1 MISQH
6 VLHIQSIEMSNT
18 FYSRATGKLSKS
30 THGSLTEIKK
40 SKRDGSTIYSID
52 DDEED
57 SSQYPTGE
65 LSPTQ
70 LKHIQEFVR
79 SLSGNETIEIDP
91 DLRGIHWVGIWNVPD
106 DNATISCSFLQPH
119 ITACLVSPK
128 AASYRMAKRHSQDF
142 FENTG
147 KGYPNITPTVSSFQ
161 LFGKYSIPLM
171 DSLIKHN
178 IVSPDMVRWSN
189 LIIGQTQPIFT
200 IISPHGSYE
209 CSLTFNSCLILDE
222 ASSDSVNVIHPT
234 SETLNFT
241 FRSSSVATR
250 DGEGGHMTVHG
261 SGIIQC
267 QGSPIYIR
275 ETMTSFRECIMSA
288 MSPKYASR
296 LINSLNV
303 VRKI

>member
-1 MISQH
+1 
-6 VLHIQSIEMSNT
+6 MSNT

-65 LSPTQ
+65 LSTTQ

-79 SLSGNETIEIDP
+79 SLSGNDNIEIDP
-91 DLRGIHWVGIWNVPD
+91 DLRGIHWVGMWNVPD
-106 DNATISCSFLQPH
+106 DNATISCSFIQPH

-128 AASYRMAKRHSQDF
+128 GASYRSAKRHSDEF
-142 FENTG
+142 FVNKD
-147 KGYPNITPTVSSFQ
+147 KGYPDVRATSTSFQ

-171 DSLIKHN
+171 DSLIENK
-178 IVSPDMVRWSN
+178 IVSQNTVTWSN

-241 FRSSSVATR
+241 FRSSLVANR
-250 DGEGGHMTVHG
+250 DGQGGHMTVHG

-275 ETMTSFRECIMSA
+275 ETMTSFRECIISA
-288 MSPKYASR
+288 MGPRYASR
-296 LINSLNV
+296 FINSLNV

>member
-1 MISQH
+1 
-6 VLHIQSIEMSNT
+6 MSNQ

-52 DDEED
+52 DDEDD
-57 SSQYPTGE
+57 SSQYPLGT
-65 LSPTQ
+65 LSLTQ

-91 DLRGIHWVGIWNVPD
+91 HTRGIHWVGMWHVPD

-119 ITACLVSPK
+119 VTACLVSPK
-128 AASYRMAKRHSQDF
+128 KTSYRAVKMHSDLYFVQQD
-142 FENTG
+142 
-147 KGYPNITPTVSSFQ
+147 KGYPDVRSTGTSCQ

-171 DSLIKHN
+171 DSLIENN
-178 IVSPDMVRWSN
+178 IVRKEMVTWSN

-200 IISPHGSYE
+200 VVSPNGAYE
-209 CSLTFNSCLILDE
+209 CSLTFNSCLVLDE
-222 ASSDSVNVIHPT
+222 ASPDTVNIAHPT

-241 FRSSSVATR
+241 FRPSMVANR

-267 QGSPIYIR
+267 QGSPIFIR
-275 ETMTSFRECIMSA
+275 ETMTSFRECIISTMT
-288 MSPKYASR
+288 PKYASR
-296 LINSLNV
+296 FMNSLNV
-303 VRKI
+303 VRKISIDTSNE

>member
-1 MISQH
+1 
-6 VLHIQSIEMSNT
+6 
-18 FYSRATGKLSKS
+18 
-30 THGSLTEIKK
+30 
-40 SKRDGSTIYSID
+40 
-52 DDEED
+52 
-57 SSQYPTGE
+57 
-65 LSPTQ
+65 
-70 LKHIQEFVR
+70 
-79 SLSGNETIEIDP
+79 
-91 DLRGIHWVGIWNVPD
+91 
-106 DNATISCSFLQPH
+106 
-119 ITACLVSPK
+119 
-128 AASYRMAKRHSQDF
+128 
-142 FENTG
+142 
-147 KGYPNITPTVSSFQ
+147 
-161 LFGKYSIPLM
+161 M